1 MKDRFTQLASLV
13 LAGALVGGFAG
24 SVRAHGDDDDA
35 PAKTESAKEE
45 AKGPNTGRISLSI
58 TNDFTNIYMFRGIR
72 QERNGFI
79 WQPYI
84 DVGLKL
90 WESEDAPIRGVTLG
104 MGVWNSFHSR
114 KTLSR
119 GSGPSNLYE
128 TDFYPSLTLDLPGGF
143 QTAFTYYVYTGPN
156 GSFNTVQE
164 FDAAVSFDD
173 SPYLKAFA
181 LNPSVTFAL
190 ETEKTSFG
198 SKRGSWVGPKIEP
211 TLLNIEGDKL
221 GLTVSAPIEAG
232 FAIDNYYEEAGRHE
246 KTLGYIAAGVTA
258 AVPLQFIPSEFG
270 AWSVAVTGR
279 GYYLNNALS
288 RANSNDRWYPQVV
301 GSLIFEY

>member
-1 MKDRFTQLASLV
+1 MKDRIMGLASLA
-13 LAGALVGGFAG
+13 LAITLLGAAVPVA
-24 SVRAHGDDDDA
+24 SAHAEDEA
-35 PAKTESAKEE
+35 AKEE
-45 AKGPNTGRISLSI
+45 SKGPNTGRISLSI
-58 TNDFTNIYMFRGIR
+58 TNDFTNVYMFRGIK
-72 QERNGFI
+72 QERDGFI

-84 DVGLKL
+84 DVGFKL
-90 WESEDAPIRGVTLG
+90 WDSETAPIRGVTLG
-104 MGVWNSFHSR
+104 MGVWNSFHSK

-143 QTAFTYYVYTGPN
+143 QTAFTYFVYTGPN

-164 FDAAVSFDD
+164 FDATISLNDAD
-173 SPYLKAFA
+173 YLGKFA

-198 SKRGSWVGPKIEP
+198 SNRGSWFGPKIEP
-211 TLLNIEGDKL
+211 TLFALDNEAFPL
-221 GLTVSAPIEAG
+221 ALSAPVEAG
-232 FAIDNYYEEAGRHE
+232 FAIDNYYEEAGPREE

-258 AVPLQFIPSEFG
+258 SMPITCIPADFG
-270 AWSVAVTGR
+270 AWSFNVTGR
-279 GYYLNNALS
+279 GYYLNNTLA

-301 GSLIFEY
+301 GSLAMSY